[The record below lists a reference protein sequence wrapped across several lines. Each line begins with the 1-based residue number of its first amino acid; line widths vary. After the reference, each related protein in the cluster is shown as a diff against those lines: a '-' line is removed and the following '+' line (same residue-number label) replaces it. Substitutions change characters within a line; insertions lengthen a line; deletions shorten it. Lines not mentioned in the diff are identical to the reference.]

1 MFTPQ
6 SSWEPKDWYPSLQT
20 AKIIA
25 LDIESKDPELLT
37 KGPGFARQNAHVI
50 GVSIATDHGIKG
62 YWPVRHEGGDNLD
75 LEKVF
80 GWLRTELRTDIP
92 KVGANILYDLEGL
105 TAEGIFVGGTK
116 IDVQVAEALLDETLY
131 SYKLDV
137 LAERYLGVKKD
148 ETLLRQ
154 AAESLGLDPKSE
166 MYKLPARFVG
176 LYAEADADLTLRIWQ
191 AQEPKIAQEDLSRVF
206 ELECRLIECLLQMR
220 FNGVPVDLD
229 KADQARTLILQKRDD
244 IAKRIKDICGFEVQV
259 MAPRSVAAALSTQN
273 IEYGKTLLGNPTFP
287 ADWLDNHEAEL
298 CRLIVQQRRYEKAVG
313 TFIDN
318 MIFDMVSPKGRLHTS
333 YRSTKMD
340 DGGTKSGRLASTKP
354 GLQLVPARDPELGP
368 MIRKLFV
375 PEPGYQWGC
384 FDYCFD
390 DQTEVLTNQGW
401 KLFSALDK
409 TELVAQYCPESQT
422 LSYAKPLEYQAF
434 DWKNKP
440 LHRIHGRFVDLV
452 VSPNHNCLLFKACDV
467 NRPEIIK
474 AFEYPS
480 QYYGQLNAAK
490 YVDVAAQKLSE
501 DQLSLIMAIQ
511 ADAYVEPA
519 RITFSLKKQRKVL
532 RLTEVLGR
540 LSIEYSK
547 SRPPSKPGFYT
558 IRFSR
563 SAVDQL
569 LPYLDLTTKTFT
581 RALVQLNFANRE
593 FILKES
599 QFWDGSQIGS
609 YYSSCNIDNVDI
621 LQEIATITGV
631 RTTKNTRTTMSGKLF
646 GHLSYSVKEPIT
658 WVNTFERD
666 KVKYTGKIYC
676 VTMPLSTVV
685 VRRNGKVCITG
696 QSQQEPR
703 VTVHYARLM
712 ADFLKG
718 QVTQSDRDGQ
728 SRLAAML
735 SADEAVRMYQ
745 ENPDIDYHQMIADMA
760 NISRKP
766 AKTLNLG
773 AAYGMGKAKMMR
785 QLGVDMQAAVEIYEK
800 YHLAVPYVKQLGN
813 ECMQLAQQRGWV
825 KTLLGRKRRYK
836 LWEPRY
842 SEKGSRPMP
851 LPREQ
856 AVAKWGEANIKRAMT
871 HNALNAIVQ
880 GSSAD
885 MIKTAMVLCHEQK
898 LGIMHLTVHDELD
911 FSVMPDDVP
920 KIKEIM
926 EHAMSLVVPL
936 KVDVELGPS
945 WGDAK

>member
-1 MFTPQ
+1 
-6 SSWEPKDWYPSLQT
+6 
-20 AKIIA
+20 
-25 LDIESKDPELLT
+25 
-37 KGPGFARQNAHVI
+37 VI

-80 GWLRTELRTDIP
+80 GWLRTELRTDIS

-176 LYAEADADLTLRIWQ
+176 PYAEADADLTLRIWQ

-318 MIFDMVSPKGRLHTS
+318 MIFDMVSPKGRLHPS
-333 YRSTKMD
+333 FRSAKSD
-340 DGGTKSGRLASTKP
+340 DGGTRSGRFASNKPNCFPGHVEVLTELGFVRFDQLRSGIKLASWNKGAISFDSPTDYHARSYYGPFVHVKSAHQVDMITTPEHRYLLQKANGQYVAVQACDLQQAPKSAKILHAGTYDNIGTKLTEAELIVACSLQADGSIRDNVWRYGFRKP
-354 GLQLVPARDPELGP
+354 RKIKRLVQGLKELKIPHQVKIFESQGNKTTVVWGKVEDLPIKVTDLLWQKQFDVQKLLFLDQETRVRFLKEVLFWDGQDRKNHSGLYSSSQTSNIDAVQAVAAVTGYRGVSTKHKRTNYVTLQSRTLHTYLEQCTIKEIPALSESTVYCVTMPHDTILVRLNGRVQVIHQCQQIPARDPELGP

-384 FDYCFD
+384 FDY
-390 DQTEVLTNQGW
+390 
-401 KLFSALDK
+401 
-409 TELVAQYCPESQT
+409 
-422 LSYAKPLEYQAF
+422 
-434 DWKNKP
+434 
-440 LHRIHGRFVDLV
+440 
-452 VSPNHNCLLFKACDV
+452 
-467 NRPEIIK
+467 
-474 AFEYPS
+474 
-480 QYYGQLNAAK
+480 
-490 YVDVAAQKLSE
+490 
-501 DQLSLIMAIQ
+501 
-511 ADAYVEPA
+511 
-519 RITFSLKKQRKVL
+519 
-532 RLTEVLGR
+532 
-540 LSIEYSK
+540 
-547 SRPPSKPGFYT
+547 
-558 IRFSR
+558 
-563 SAVDQL
+563 
-569 LPYLDLTTKTFT
+569 
-581 RALVQLNFANRE
+581 
-593 FILKES
+593 
-599 QFWDGSQIGS
+599 
-609 YYSSCNIDNVDI
+609 
-621 LQEIATITGV
+621 
-631 RTTKNTRTTMSGKLF
+631 
-646 GHLSYSVKEPIT
+646 
-658 WVNTFERD
+658 
-666 KVKYTGKIYC
+666 
-676 VTMPLSTVV
+676 
-685 VRRNGKVCITG
+685 
-696 QSQQEPR
+696 SQQEPR

-800 YHLAVPYVKQLGN
+800 YHVAVPYVKQLGN

-842 SEKGSRPMP
+842 SEKGSRPVP